1 MMEDNVSSKTLRSFV
16 RSSTALAGAVFIFLP
31 DKDSPEFNG
40 DLAHVLSAALAN
52 NARFIGMT
60 SGLLQVIVDN
70 VDEKNVEGK
79 TRFLSEELIT
89 CTQHRSVVVW
99 TVQQC
104 ALGCWGDEASITYG
118 ALVPNFQQIMT
129 SLGSGKPGQNI
140 RV

>member
-1 MMEDNVSSKTLRSFV
+1 MTENNISPKTLRSFV
-16 RSSTALAGAVFIFLP
+16 GSSTTLAGAVFVFLP
-31 DKDSPEFNG
+31 DKDSSEFNTN
-40 DLAHVLSAALAN
+40 LARVLSVTLSN
-52 NARFIGMT
+52 NARFIGMA

-70 VDEKNVEGK
+70 IAEKNVEDK
-79 TRFLSEELIT
+79 TRLLSEQLAA
-89 CTQHRSVVVW
+89 CTQYRAVVAW

-118 ALVPNFQQIMT
+118 ALVPNFQQIML